1 MSANLT
7 CSCFPHVINICV
19 QHVLAA
25 FKDDALIDEVPD
37 TGHSSWKKAA
47 CKKTLSHLRALICA
61 MCASGRRCK
70 AFFESIHEGNLKKLF
85 IDPEVSEHGAMRPVH
100 VPENALLHNVPTCW
114 DSMYHMIS
122 RAHSLC
128 PVIFFLNLL
137 LSFSD
142 LIVVDLHRLLRHFKA
157 RARMWTC
164 TMKNFTCLS
173 INGQSLGISR

>member
-1 MSANLT
+1 MLANLT

-25 FKDDALIDEVPD
+25 FEDDAVIDEVPD

-47 CKKTLSHLRALICA
+47 HKKTLFRLWALIHA
-61 MCASGRRCK
+61 MHASGRQCE

-85 IDPEVSEHGAMRPVH
+85 IDPEASKRGAMRPVH

-122 RAHSLC
+122 RARSLRL
-128 PVIFFLNLL
+128 VMFFLDLL
-137 LSFSD
+137 LSY
-142 LIVVDLHRLLRHFKA
+142 
-157 RARMWTC
+157 C
-164 TMKNFTCLS
+164 C
-173 INGQSLGISR
+173 

>member
-1 MSANLT
+1 MLANLT

-25 FKDDALIDEVPD
+25 FEDDAVIDEVPD

-47 CKKTLSHLRALICA
+47 HKKTLSHLQALIHA
-61 MCASGRRCK
+61 MRASGRRHE

-85 IDPEVSEHGAMRPVH
+85 VDPEASKCGEMRPVH
-100 VPENALLHNVPTCW
+100 VPENALLRDVPTHW

-122 RAHSLC
+122 RAHSLLL
-128 PVIFFLNLL
+128 VTFFLNLL

-142 LIVVDLHRLLRHFKA
+142 L
-157 RARMWTC
+157 
-164 TMKNFTCLS
+164 
-173 INGQSLGISR
+173 